1 MPESTNIELPS
12 GAVPATGEGTVPGSV
27 PGGPDTGRERRQP
40 VLARWALVGVLLAI
54 IAVFSILEP
63 DIYFTRANLE
73 AVAVTQAVLAILA
86 VATLLPLIIGAFD
99 VSVGA
104 NLGLGG
110 VLAAGLAANQGLSG
124 GTAIV
129 LAILICTVVGLC
141 NGLLVARG
149 GIDPFIA
156 TIAVSTILSGVVLWY
171 TEGQVISAGVPKVI
185 LDIGSSQPLGVP
197 LPIWILLVIV
207 LLVWYLT
214 EHTPLGR
221 YLYAVGGSREAARLS
236 GINVTRLTIIAFLIS
251 GFLAG
256 VAGVVQAGVIGGGNP
271 TVGPSFLLPAFAA
284 AFLGATAIKLG
295 AFNVWGTIVAVYLL
309 AAGVTGLVQV
319 GVPTYVEPIF
329 NGSAL
334 IIGVGL
340 VRLLRSRTEA

>member
-1 MPESTNIELPS
+1 MPDSPKVEIERDAP
-12 GAVPATGEGTVPGSV
+12 GAVTEGLSPTPGPTLDEDSN
-27 PGGPDTGRERRQP
+27 GRQP

-54 IAVFSILEP
+54 IALFSALEP

-110 VLAAGLAANQGLSG
+110 VLAAGLAAKQGLPG
-124 GTAIV
+124 GAAIV
-129 LAILICTVVGLC
+129 LAIGICTAVGLV

-156 TIAVSTILSGVVLWY
+156 TIAVSTILGGVVLWY
-171 TEGQVISAGVPKVI
+171 TDGQVISAGVPKVI
-185 LDIGSSQPLGVP
+185 LDIGSSQPLGIP

-207 LLVWYLT
+207 VLVWYLT

-236 GINVTRLTIIAFLIS
+236 GINVTRLTVIAFLIS

-340 VRLLRSRTEA
+340 VRVLRSRTEA